1 MQGMVIKPQWRVFT
15 VALDIIQSR
24 ALMYYLIPDQLVLH
38 IVDIWVIEHYSSCQF
53 KVNGN
58 TQHINKQCCQDED
71 EWRICELSFCINGLG
86 KRLSVQTEI
95 DLLRPCTNV
104 L

>member
-1 MQGMVIKPQWRVFT
+1 
-15 VALDIIQSR
+15 
-24 ALMYYLIPDQLVLH
+24 MYYLIPDLLVLY
-38 IVDIWVIEHYSSCQF
+38 IVGIWDIEHSTCQF

-58 TQHINKQCCQDED
+58 TQHVHKQCCQDED
-71 EWRICELSFCINGLG
+71 VGRICELSFCINGLG

-95 DLLRPCTNV
+95 DLLRPCPNV